1 MAYFSYLNNVWE
13 ESLKRSRNGVSYM
26 LNNFTKR
33 HNKIISRYGSYA
45 LKWLR

>member
-1 MAYFSYLNNVWE
+1 
-13 ESLKRSRNGVSYM
+13 M

-33 HNKIISRYGSYA
+33 HNKIISRYGPHA